1 MQDLLFPI
9 ADGVQHTRLRPY
21 QRVALRDIMDGLA
34 ESGSRGLY
42 VSATGTGKT
51 EVGAEVLSQFPTGL
65 IIEPYIELCAQTAR
79 RLRAK
84 GLDVG
89 VEQAHLTSNS
99 PYTVACY
106 ASLLKRRRA
115 EKFHGV
121 PIVIVD
127 EVHINYSKRSLEML
141 EQLCQSGSRLLG
153 MTATPERGGDPLV
166 KFYDRVLHNYPIAQA
181 EQDGY
186 LVPSKIWMTICDDLD
201 FSDYRNAY
209 SDFDETRLAA
219 LMTKE
224 RVVETVAS
232 MVAQHY
238 DNKPSVVFAAGVN
251 QAEAIVAALHHRM
264 IDAVVIH
271 SDTNRLPPEERAMN
285 LSRFESG
292 QCNIVVNVGCLLLGW
307 DHPPIAK
314 VFVARPTL
322 NAARYR
328 QMYGR
333 GTRPLPGVIDGL
345 GTPEQ
350 RRRAIAESDKPFFEV
365 FDITDSSRHNS
376 LQSAVN
382 ILLDGQPE
390 EVIARVRKRAPRAAT
405 AAQVDALAKEEAA
418 ALAQEEAA
426 RLALL
431 QAERQAVASAS
442 FRNYGRDGYAEAE
455 GLMRRARKWHMLYGK
470 YRGWPVEKVP
480 IGYLRWFVENASCR
494 NEAFMAAIRRQI
506 AKHK

>member
-9 ADGVQHTRLRPY
+9 SDAKPQYSLRPY
-21 QRVALRDIMDGLA
+21 QKRALKDILDGLA
-34 ESGSRGLY
+34 DAGSRGLY

-51 EVGAEVLSQFPTGL
+51 EVGAAVLQQFPTGL
-65 IIEPYIELCAQTAR
+65 IIEPYIELCAQTAS

-106 ASLLKRRRA
+106 ASLQRRRRA
-115 EKFHGV
+115 EKFLGT

-127 EVHINYSKRSLEML
+127 EVHINYSQRSLEML
-141 EQLCQSGSRLLG
+141 QQLCDSGSRLLG

-166 KFYDRVLHNYPIAQA
+166 KFYQKVLHYYPISEA
-181 EQDGY
+181 ENDGY
-186 LVPSKIWMTICDDLD
+186 LVPSKIWMTICEDLD
-201 FSDYRNAY
+201 FSDYRNAF

-232 MVAQHY
+232 MVAQHFE
-238 DNKPSVVFAAGVN
+238 NKPSVVFAAGIN
-251 QAEAIVAALHHRM
+251 QAEAIVAALRRRM

-271 SDTNRLPPEERAMN
+271 SDENRLPPEERAMN

-292 QCNIVVNVGCLLLGW
+292 DCNIVVNVGCLLLGW

-314 VFVARPTL
+314 VFIARPTL

-333 GTRPLPGVIDGL
+333 GTRPLPRVIDGL
-345 GTPEQ
+345 WLPDQ
-350 RRRAIAESDKPFFEV
+350 RKRAIAESAKPHFEV

-382 ILLDGQPE
+382 VLLDGYSE
-390 EVIARVRKRAPRAAT
+390 EVIARVRKRTPRAAT
-405 AAQVDALAKEEAA
+405 ASQVDQIAKEEAA
-418 ALAQEEAA
+418 ALAAEENA

-431 QAERQAVASAS
+431 QAEREAVATGQ
-442 FRNYGRDGYAEAE
+442 FRSYGRDGYAEAE
-455 GLMRRARKWHMLYGK
+455 GLLRRSKKWHMLYGK

-480 IGYLRWFVENASCR
+480 LSYLRWFVENASCR